1 MKITFLKECMSFW
14 EAPDLIEH
22 EELEREAHD
31 CVRVAIPEQL
41 PVKHIALLQKQ
52 EREIQFEL

>member
-1 MKITFLKECMSFW
+1 MSFW

-52 EREIQFEL
+52 KRERYNLNYEHTKL